1 MIIRA
6 IQKNV
11 KLSKKGTPFA
21 SVSVQF
27 DEYVENGKRVW
38 INGFGNKFTWAWKVG
53 DDVQP
58 TITQEGKYYNF
69 TFCDEKENK
78 LDVYRLPATVGFVM
92 EMMKLGQTAQKPV
105 VEGKGMDTS
114 ELDEPNPDDIPF

>member
-21 SVSVQF
+21 SVSIQF

-38 INGFGNKFTWAWKVG
+38 INGFGNKYTWAWKIG
-53 DDVQP
+53 EDVQP

-78 LDVYRLPATVGFVM
+78 LDVYRLPATVGLCIELFNSIIKSN
-92 EMMKLGQTAQKPV
+92 ENNPHKK
-105 VEGKGMDTS
+105 S
-114 ELDEPNPDDIPF
+114 ETTKSDDRGEIPF

>member
-1 MIIRA
+1 MIIRN
-6 IQKNV
+6 ITKQI

-21 SVSVQF
+21 SVSIQF

-38 INGFGNKFTWAWKVG
+38 INGFGNKYTWAWKIG
-53 DDVQP
+53 EDVQP

-69 TFCDEKENK
+69 TFCDEKENA

-92 EMMKLGQTAQKPV
+92 DLLKASKPV
-105 VEGKGMDTS
+105 EKPTVEGKGMDTS
-114 ELDEPNPDDIPF
+114 ELDTPPDDIPF